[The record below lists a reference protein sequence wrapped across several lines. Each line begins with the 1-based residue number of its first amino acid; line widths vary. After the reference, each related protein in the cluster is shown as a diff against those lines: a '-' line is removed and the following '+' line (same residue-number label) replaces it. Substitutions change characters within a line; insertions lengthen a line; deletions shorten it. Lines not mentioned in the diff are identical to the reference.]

1 MEKWWAIYEHILRWT
16 RLRMISWRKITFVRH
31 LPRFLWLSKSSD
43 LNVYSWQSTGKTF
56 RQKKNIHV
64 ISTCCSVPNQ
74 KTNPFYPLCA
84 CFATSDKWKTCYQNR
99 KLKAISVDPLTDT
112 CFSIYLFGNAKTL
125 APCRTNVRVAN
136 KLQTTQ
142 LIEQFRMGKTNQSWT
157 QYIFYRIG
165 YDMAFFC
172 MIFPLWV
179 REYNFIICLWF
190 IHNVFVCVLGFIYH
204 AIRLYESLL

>member
-1 MEKWWAIYEHILRWT
+1 MSTFWDEQDYEWFPDAKL
-16 RLRMISWRKITFVRH
+16 LLFVICQDSYDCPNQVIWMCIRGNQQAKP
-31 LPRFLWLSKSSD
+31 LDK
-43 LNVYSWQSTGKTF
+43 
-56 RQKKNIHV
+56 KKNIHV

-190 IHNVFVCVLGFIYH
+190 IHNVFVCVCVC
-204 AIRLYESLL
+204 